1 MITED
6 QSAVIEFLATPATHR
21 GVPVERIDT
30 HSAVVFLAGLRAWK
44 LKRAVRFDYLDFA
57 TRERRR
63 ALCEAE
69 VDLNRRTAAALYR
82 GVVPVTREADGSL
95 AINGSGVPIDWLVEM
110 NRFPQDALL
119 DRLAAG
125 GRLDLGLM
133 GELALV
139 VARFH
144 LAAAPRRDHGGSKG
158 MTWIVDGNAAAFDE
172 FGGGI
177 LDPSACAR
185 LTTAMRAE
193 LQRRS
198 VLLDARREAGF
209 VRHCHGDLH
218 LRNIVLLDGR
228 PTPFDAIEFNDEIA
242 CGDVLYDLAF
252 LLMDVW
258 RRGLPRHANAVW
270 NGYLAETNDLAGIAL
285 MPLFLSCRAA
295 VRAKTS
301 ATAAHVQEDPGRKR
315 ELEEEA
321 HSYLAMAERLLHP
334 PAPCL
339 VAVGGLSGSGKST
352 IALEL
357 APSVGPVPGAVLFR
371 SDEVRKRL
379 CGVAPFDR
387 LGPDGYRRE
396 VSERVY
402 ATMAL
407 GAGEVLR
414 AGHSVIVDAV
424 HARPA
429 DRQRIEH
436 VASAAGMPFT
446 GVWLDAPESTLIDRL
461 QRRDRDVSD
470 ADASVVRRQLAQAT
484 GPFGWDRVDASPSAE
499 TVLRCA
505 REHVRTRLEQDTVA
519 PGVRAR

>member
-6 QSAVIEFLATPATHR
+6 QSAAIAFLAAPATHG

-30 HSAVVFLAGLRAWK
+30 HSAVVFLAGPRAWK
-44 LKRAVRFDYLDFA
+44 LKRAVRFDYLDFS
-57 TRERRR
+57 TPERRK

-69 VDLNRRTAAALYR
+69 VALNRRTAAALYR
-82 GVVPVTREADGSL
+82 GVVPVTRETDGSL
-95 AINGSGVPIDWLVEM
+95 AITGSGVPVDWLVEM
-110 NRFPQDALL
+110 NRFPQEALL
-119 DRLAAG
+119 DRLAAS

-133 GELALV
+133 GALARV

-158 MTWIVDGNAAAFDE
+158 MTWIVEGNAAAFDE
-172 FGGGI
+172 FGRGI
-177 LDPSACAR
+177 LDPSAGVR
-185 LTTAMRAE
+185 LTTATRAE
-193 LQRRS
+193 LLRRNA
-198 VLLDARREAGF
+198 LLEARREAGF
-209 VRHCHGDLH
+209 VRQCHGDLH
-218 LRNIVLLDGR
+218 LRNIVLIDGR

-252 LLMDVW
+252 LLMDLW
-258 RRGLPRHANAVW
+258 RRELPRHANAVW

-315 ELEEEA
+315 ELEQEA
-321 HSYLAMAERLLHP
+321 RSYLAMAERLLQS

-352 IALEL
+352 IALAL
-357 APSVGPVPGAVLFR
+357 APSIGPVPGAVLFR
-371 SDEVRKRL
+371 SDEIRKRL
-379 CGVAPFDR
+379 CGVSPLDR
-387 LGPDGYRRE
+387 LGPEGYRRE
-396 VSERVY
+396 VSDRVY
-402 ATMAL
+402 TTMAL
-407 GAGEVLR
+407 GADEVMR

-429 DRQRIEH
+429 DRQRIEQ
-436 VASAAGMPFT
+436 VAAAAAVPFI
-446 GVWLDAPESTLIDRL
+446 GVWLDAPESVVIDRL
-461 QRRDRDVSD
+461 RRRERDVSD
-470 ADASVVRRQLAQAT
+470 ADANVVRMQVAQAT
-484 GPFGWDRVDASPSAE
+484 GPMGWHRVDASLSSE